1 MKLKALLPISLF
13 TIALFLLSCEKTEK
27 EPDDLQSLPVPL
39 LSSNLASY
47 TEGFNSLSNSPLFI
61 RRIESGQSLEITND
75 GATLGRVLF
84 YDPRLSINNRI
95 SCGSCHSQQ
104 HGFADPRQFS
114 EGFGGKITSRN
125 AMAIINPSV
134 NNHFF
139 WDSRVSDIK
148 ELSLEPV
155 RNHIEM
161 GMENMDDLVLKLSN
175 TSYYP
180 ELFKKAFHSEGIS
193 KGKIASA
200 LSQFM
205 CSLVS
210 VESRMDKAMASGMS
224 NFTELEMLGHSLFQG
239 KAMCGSC
246 HSGVNL
252 SAPDFPGGGY
262 SQPDIQGTANIGL
275 QLVYTDN
282 GKHEGQF
289 KIPTLRNIAV
299 TAPYMH
305 DGRFKTLEEVIEHY
319 DNGVVLH
326 QNLDSKFRTPQGAK
340 KLNLSAVEKL
350 ALVAFLNTLTDEKFL
365 KDERYSDP
373 FQY

>member
-1 MKLKALLPISLF
+1 MKLRALLSISVI
-13 TIALFLLSCEKTEK
+13 TTTLFLFSCEKTEN
-27 EPDDLQSLPVPL
+27 DVLDIQSLPLPD
-39 LSSNLASY
+39 LSSSLAPY
-47 TEGFNSLSNSPLFI
+47 DDINDLEGSPLF
-61 RRIESGQSLEITND
+61 RGLGGGQQITVTEA

-95 SCGSCHSQQ
+95 SCGSCHSQK

-114 EGFGGKITSRN
+114 EGFAGKITSRN
-125 AMAIINPSV
+125 AMSIANPSV

-139 WDSRVSDIK
+139 WDSRVSQLE
-148 ELSLEPV
+148 ELALEPV

-161 GMENMDDLVLKLSN
+161 GMEKMDDLVRKLNN
-175 TSYYP
+175 TTYYP
-180 ELFKKAFHSEGIS
+180 ELFERAFLAEEITAD
-193 KGKIASA
+193 KIASA

-205 CSLVS
+205 CSLIS
-210 VESRMDKAMASGMS
+210 VDSRMDQAMENGFSDFS
-224 NFTELEMLGHSLFQG
+224 ELEKLGHNIFFSQ

-246 HSGVNL
+246 HSGGNL

-289 KIPTLRNIAV
+289 KIPSLRNIGV

-319 DNGVVLH
+319 DNGIALH
-326 QNLDSKFRTPQGAK
+326 KNLDAKFRTSDGAK
-340 KLNLSAVEKL
+340 KLNLSAIEKL
-350 ALVAFLNTLTDEKFL
+350 ALIAFLNTLTDENFL
-365 KDERYSDP
+365 KDKRYSDP
-373 FQY
+373 FKY

>member
-1 MKLKALLPISLF
+1 MKFRDLLPLLLLIITLF
-13 TIALFLLSCEKTEK
+13 WVGCEKSEN
-27 EPDDLQSLPVPL
+27 EDVNMDALPVPVL
-39 LSSNLASY
+39 PATQYHYDDISKVSTSMFFEKAQHIS
-47 TEGFNSLSNSPLFI
+47 
-61 RRIESGQSLEITND
+61 ITD
-75 GATLGRVLF
+75 AGATLGRVLF

-95 SCGSCHSQQ
+95 SCGSCHSQK

-114 EGFGGKITSRN
+114 EGFGGKFTSRN
-125 AMAIINPSV
+125 AMAIINPSI

-139 WDSRVSDIK
+139 WDSRVSHIE

-161 GMENMDDLVLKLSN
+161 GMEKMSDLVIKLQN

-180 ELFKKAFHSEGIS
+180 ELFNRAFHSEKIS
-193 KGKIASA
+193 EGKIASA

-210 VESRMDKAMASGMS
+210 VESRMDKASHNGMS
-224 NFTELEMLGHSLFQG
+224 SLSELEQLGHNLFFSS
-239 KAMCGSC
+239 KTMCGSC
-246 HSGVNL
+246 HSGGNF

-262 SQPDIQGTANIGL
+262 SQPNVQGTANIGL

-282 GKHEGQF
+282 GKREGQF

-305 DGRFKTLEEVIEHY
+305 DGRFKTLEEVINHY
-319 DNGVVLH
+319 DNGIASH
-326 QNLDSKFRTPQGAK
+326 QNLDSKFRTPQGPK
-340 KLNLSAVEKL
+340 KLNLSAIEKL